1 VYRLNNPE
9 RTMQETLEQ
18 IDAALDDLDAM
29 IMSLPL
35 QDSVKRDIAA
45 NLYTMWEQLETAAEL
60 RGTHFE

>member
-1 VYRLNNPE
+1 
-9 RTMQETLEQ
+9 MQETLEQ

-35 QDSVKRDIAA
+35 QDTVKRDLTTH
-45 NLYTMWEQLETAAEL
+45 LYTMWEQLEEAAEL